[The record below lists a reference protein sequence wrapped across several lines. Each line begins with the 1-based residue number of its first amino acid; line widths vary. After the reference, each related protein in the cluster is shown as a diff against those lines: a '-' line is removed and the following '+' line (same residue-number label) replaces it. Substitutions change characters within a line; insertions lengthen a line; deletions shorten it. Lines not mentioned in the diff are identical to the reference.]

1 MIARFGPLNTMN
13 DKRNLLRWCGYGVPN
28 EDTLMWS
35 ASNSLTLIAQESLQ
49 PFDKDGASVKTRDMN
64 FHALPWPVD
73 VLRELGE
80 TEVRMRVTLSYFVE
94 PNPGE
99 RGWTTKFRYQ
109 SHGLRFS
116 VKRSYESTEQ
126 FRQRCN
132 LRARDEEAGYQGD
145 VGESGRWDLGE
156 RLQSLGSIHSDTWIG
171 SAV

>member
-1 MIARFGPLNTMN
+1 M
-13 DKRNLLRWCGYGVPN
+13 
-28 EDTLMWS
+28 
-35 ASNSLTLIAQESLQ
+35 
-49 PFDKDGASVKTRDMN
+49 
-64 FHALPWPVD
+64 D
-73 VLRELGE
+73 VLRELGD

-116 VKRSYESTEQ
+116 VKRSYESQEQ

-145 VGESGRWDLGE
+145 VGESGRWELGE
-156 RLQSLGSIHSDTWIG
+156 RLQSLGSLHSDTWIG
-171 SAV
+171 TAAELAERGAIAVYPVVGWWKTRPNLERWGNDARYALVVTIRTPEQEMDIYAPVLTEIQTAIEV